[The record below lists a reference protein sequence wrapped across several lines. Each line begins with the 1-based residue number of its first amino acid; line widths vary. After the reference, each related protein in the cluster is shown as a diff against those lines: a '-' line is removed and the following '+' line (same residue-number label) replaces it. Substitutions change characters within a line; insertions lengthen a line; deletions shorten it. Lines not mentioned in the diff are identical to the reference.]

1 MFLLVLLEIG
11 LTKTVNHFEI
21 CPKYKTFFQNAISL
35 AKGSANCRMALET
48 RGAFHGRLAAVLRPL
63 WFGLGWVCVALGMI
77 GAVVPIM
84 PSTVF
89 FVAGA
94 ACFARSSP
102 RFERWILELPG
113 VGPLVRDYRSGS
125 GMPRR
130 VKIYVVVIIAL
141 AVSISAWRVPH
152 IIAKIG
158 SLSLG
163 TVGILYI
170 LARVP
175 TKELVLEARA
185 KVNA

>member
-1 MFLLVLLEIG
+1 M
-11 LTKTVNHFEI
+11 
-21 CPKYKTFFQNAISL
+21 
-35 AKGSANCRMALET
+35 
-48 RGAFHGRLAAVLRPL
+48 LRPL
-63 WFGLGWVCVALGMI
+63 WFSLGWVCVALGFI

-89 FVAGA
+89 FIAGA

-130 VKIYVVVIIAL
+130 VKIYVVLIIAL
-141 AVSISAWRVPH
+141 AVSISAWRVPVLA
-152 IIAKIG
+152 AKIG
-158 SLSLG
+158 SLTLG
-163 TVGILYI
+163 AIGILYI
-170 LARVP
+170 LTRVP

-185 KVNA
+185 KINT

>member
-1 MFLLVLLEIG
+1 
-11 LTKTVNHFEI
+11 
-21 CPKYKTFFQNAISL
+21 
-35 AKGSANCRMALET
+35 
-48 RGAFHGRLAAVLRPL
+48 
-63 WFGLGWVCVALGMI
+63 
-77 GAVVPIM
+77 M

-102 RFERWILELPG
+102 RFERWILELP
-113 VGPLVRDYRSGS
+113 VFGPLVRDYRSGT

-141 AVSISAWRVPH
+141 AVSISAWRVPALA
-152 IIAKIG
+152 AKIG

-163 TVGILYI
+163 AIGIAYI

-175 TKELVLEARA
+175 TKELVLAARERA
-185 KVNA
+185 NA

>member
-1 MFLLVLLEIG
+1 
-11 LTKTVNHFEI
+11 
-21 CPKYKTFFQNAISL
+21 
-35 AKGSANCRMALET
+35 
-48 RGAFHGRLAAVLRPL
+48 
-63 WFGLGWVCVALGMI
+63 
-77 GAVVPIM
+77 M

-102 RFERWILELPG
+102 RFERWILELP
-113 VGPLVRDYRSGS
+113 VFGPLVRDYRSGS

-130 VKIYVVVIIAL
+130 VKIYVVIIIAL
-141 AVSISAWRVPH
+141 AVGISAWRVPALA
-152 IIAKIG
+152 AKIG

-163 TVGILYI
+163 AIGIAYI

-185 KVNA
+185 EAS

>member
-1 MFLLVLLEIG
+1 M
-11 LTKTVNHFEI
+11 
-21 CPKYKTFFQNAISL
+21 
-35 AKGSANCRMALET
+35 
-48 RGAFHGRLAAVLRPL
+48 LRPL
-63 WFGLGWVCVALGMI
+63 WFGLGWVCVALGFI

-102 RFERWILELPG
+102 RFERWILELP
-113 VGPLVRDYRSGS
+113 VFGPLVRDYRSGS

-130 VKIYVVVIIAL
+130 VKIYVVIIIAL
-141 AVSISAWRVPH
+141 AVGISAWRVPALA
-152 IIAKIG
+152 AKIG

-163 TVGILYI
+163 AIGIVYV

-175 TKELVLEARA
+175 TKELVLAARA
-185 KVNA
+185 EAS

>member
-1 MFLLVLLEIG
+1 
-11 LTKTVNHFEI
+11 
-21 CPKYKTFFQNAISL
+21 
-35 AKGSANCRMALET
+35 MALRT
-48 RGAFHGRLAAVLRPL
+48 RGDIHGRLRDVFRPL
-63 WFGLGWVCVALGMI
+63 WFSLGWICVALGFI

-113 VGPLVRDYRSGS
+113 VGPLVRDYRSGT

-130 VKIYVVVIIAL
+130 VKIYVVVMIAL
-141 AVSISAWRVPH
+141 AVSISAWRVSALE
-152 IIAKIG
+152 AKIG

-163 TVGILYI
+163 AIGIAYI

-175 TKELVLEARA
+175 TKERVLEARA
-185 KVNA
+185 KIST